1 MNELVDQYNNAYHC
15 SINKNPIDADY
26 SVSTE
31 KTKTNLKLLNLRWMI
46 EWELLSIIIFLVNII
61 PKNVQEKY
69 SLLILFW
76 KLILVT
82 YKVKDIN
89 REKIIGIFYEKEL
102 LMSKLQMSYYPE
114 RNSHIR
120 DNVKVV
126 LDATKE
132 LYHATGA
139 DTSDLAAKKDFLAL
153 KAQVYELVINKFVNV
168 STAMNN
174 C

>member
-1 MNELVDQYNNAYHC
+1 M
-15 SINKNPIDADY
+15 
-26 SVSTE
+26 
-31 KTKTNLKLLNLRWMI
+31 
-46 EWELLSIIIFLVNII
+46 
-61 PKNVQEKY
+61 
-69 SLLILFW
+69 
-76 KLILVT
+76 T

-126 LDATKE
+126 LDATK
-132 LYHATGA
+132 
-139 DTSDLAAKKDFLAL
+139 DFFSC
-153 KAQVYELVINKFVNV
+153 YG
-168 STAMNN
+168 